1 MEDSILETIK
11 KLLGAENMTEFDD
24 NIKIFINSAI
34 NILTENGVGDPKGF
48 KITGSTETWSDLITN
63 DNPTLFELCKEF
75 IYLRVKMVFDPPSI
89 GSLNS
94 AMKEQIQ
101 EDLWRIREQAEPAD
115 YFEVNDD
122 E

>member
-48 KITGSTETWSDLITN
+48 RITGSTETWDQFITN
-63 DNPTLFELCKEF
+63 QNIELFELCKEF
-75 IYLRVKMVFDPPSI
+75 VYIKVKIVFDTS
-89 GSLNS
+89 GMSSYVLKTLEEL
-94 AMKEQIQ
+94 AK

-115 YFEVNDD
+115 YFNTNNN
-122 E
+122 

>member
-1 MEDSILETIK
+1 MEDSILDTIK

-34 NILTENGVGDPKGF
+34 NVLTENGIGDPKGF
-48 KITGSTETWSDLITN
+48 RITGSTETWADLITN
-63 DNPTLFELCKEF
+63 DNPILFELCKEF

-115 YFEVNDD
+115 YFNTNNN
-122 E
+122 